1 MLNPV
6 SPSLYISLAT
16 GDPEPPEVVSSYNL
30 PPPPPG
36 YDDYLQSL
44 QADHTI
50 VTTYTVPPGSPLPAD
65 HIIVSPELL
74 HFPQDSEYAKLLE
87 EDAED
92 FSIVDSYIPKEE
104 VEEVFSEKLETST
117 TPAPVID
124 SPPVIHSHNHLHGSI
139 DSVREYY
146 RMINLLLQ
154 N

>member
-1 MLNPV
+1 MD
-6 SPSLYISLAT
+6 T
-16 GDPEPPEVVSSYNL
+16 GDPEVESSYNL

-124 SPPVIHSHNHLHGSI
+124 ILKYIPLFIVTTISMAASI
-139 DSVREYY
+139 VFGN
-146 RMINLLLQ
+146 IIG
-154 N
+154 